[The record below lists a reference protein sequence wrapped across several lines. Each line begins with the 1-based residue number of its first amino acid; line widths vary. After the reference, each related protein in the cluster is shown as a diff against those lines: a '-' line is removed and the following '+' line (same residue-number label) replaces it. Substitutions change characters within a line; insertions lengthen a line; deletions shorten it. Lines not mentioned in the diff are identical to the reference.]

1 MHIAVIVNKHH
12 TMNTTDDELVLALLL
27 YVYIL
32 KYIQL
37 ERPRHPYIP
46 PIEYQLF
53 EFSLDAWDEERQRRM
68 MR

>member
-1 MHIAVIVNKHH
+1 MD
-12 TMNTTDDELVLALLL
+12 TDDELVLALLL

-46 PIEYQLF
+46 PIEYQSF

>member
-12 TMNTTDDELVLALLL
+12 TMDTTDDELVLALLL

-37 ERPRHPYIP
+37 KRLRHPYIP
-46 PIEYQLF
+46 FIKYQLF
-53 EFSLDAWDEERQRRM
+53 EFSLNA
-68 MR
+68 